1 VFEIVPAVD
10 LKGGRCVRLRQG
22 RADAETVFSDDPVA
36 VARRWQDSRA
46 RRLHVVDLDGAFAG
60 RPSQTELV
68 RAMIAAVRIPVQVGG
83 GLREIGHVE
92 AVLEAGARW
101 AIVSTRAAL
110 DPAFLGQV
118 CERFGEQVIVGID
131 ASDGRVAVDGWTRVL
146 DLDAIALARDAAAAG
161 AAGIIYTDIAR
172 DGTQNGPNLWS
183 TEAVAKAA
191 GIDVFAS
198 GGVGSLDDIRQLA
211 TVPEAAMLCK
221 RLIPCLDVKDG
232 RVVKGVRFVELRDAG
247 DPVAAALAYDA
258 QGADELV
265 FLDITA
271 SHEGRATMLDV
282 VRRTAEGIYMPLTV
296 GGGIRSLEDIRT
308 LLRAG
313 ADKVSLN
320 TAALERPALVT
331 EAARAFGSQCI
342 VVAIDAKSVNRH
354 WEVFTHGG
362 RRPAGRDA
370 VEWAREVE
378 RLGAGEILLTSMD
391 RDGTGDGYDIA
402 LTRAVAEAVSVP
414 VIASGGVGCLEH
426 LREGLV
432 EGRADAALVAT
443 LFHFGQH
450 TVPEAKRYLHARG
463 VPVRL
468 GP

>member
-1 VFEIVPAVD
+1 MFEIVPAVD

-60 RPSQTELV
+60 RPSQTELI

-101 AIVSTRAAL
+101 AIVGTRAAL
-110 DPAFLGQV
+110 DPAFLGEV

-211 TVPEAAMLCK
+211 TVPELAGV
-221 RLIPCLDVKDG
+221 IVG
-232 RVVKGVRFVELRDAG
+232 RALYSGAVDLG
-247 DPVAAALAYDA
+247 AALAA
-258 QGADELV
+258 
-265 FLDITA
+265 
-271 SHEGRATMLDV
+271 V
-282 VRRTAEGIYMPLTV
+282 VR
-296 GGGIRSLEDIRT
+296 
-308 LLRAG
+308 
-313 ADKVSLN
+313 
-320 TAALERPALVT
+320 
-331 EAARAFGSQCI
+331 
-342 VVAIDAKSVNRH
+342 
-354 WEVFTHGG
+354 
-362 RRPAGRDA
+362 
-370 VEWAREVE
+370 
-378 RLGAGEILLTSMD
+378 
-391 RDGTGDGYDIA
+391 
-402 LTRAVAEAVSVP
+402 
-414 VIASGGVGCLEH
+414 
-426 LREGLV
+426 
-432 EGRADAALVAT
+432 
-443 LFHFGQH
+443 
-450 TVPEAKRYLHARG
+450 
-463 VPVRL
+463 
-468 GP
+468 